1 VRAAEISEPLQ
12 IEVFEA
18 FGDTLYREAIY
29 TVLDNIDHNVEA
41 VREAA
46 RAALGE
52 YVTRDPPRPPPKR
65 RLTLPGGKLTKI
77 REQLYLSHKE
87 IADVELRKRL
97 EAIEGKPPAE
107 SATLQD
113 MTGRYLAH
121 FDARRQKRLE
131 VALEAGREAFAAGD
145 TATAVQKFDEVL
157 ALAAEHAARSEMV
170 KAYLAHGKKML
181 EAKKNQE
188 AVVALTKAH
197 VLDPDGPSAKEA
209 RSRALI
215 ARARLIEAEGGDA
228 AAELAKAKAIDPSAG
243 ESEGPRWML
252 FLGIGGGIAGLC
264 LLLAGALVRRRR

>member
-1 VRAAEISEPLQ
+1 
-12 IEVFEA
+12 
-18 FGDTLYREAIY
+18 
-29 TVLDNIDHNVEA
+29 
-41 VREAA
+41 
-46 RAALGE
+46 
-52 YVTRDPPRPPPKR
+52 
-65 RLTLPGGKLTKI
+65 
-77 REQLYLSHKE
+77 
-87 IADVELRKRL
+87 
-97 EAIEGKPPAE
+97 
-107 SATLQD
+107 
-113 MTGRYLAH
+113 
-121 FDARRQKRLE
+121 
-131 VALEAGREAFAAGD
+131 
-145 TATAVQKFDEVL
+145 
-157 ALAAEHAARSEMV
+157 
-170 KAYLAHGKKML
+170 ML